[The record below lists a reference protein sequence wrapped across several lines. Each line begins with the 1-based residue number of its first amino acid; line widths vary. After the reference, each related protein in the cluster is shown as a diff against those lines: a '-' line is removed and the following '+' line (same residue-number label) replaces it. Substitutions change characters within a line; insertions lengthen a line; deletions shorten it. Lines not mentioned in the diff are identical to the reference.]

1 MNIINSMEEINIK
14 VGSKRYKVK
23 VAEDPKDQDQ
33 GLKDITSLPENEGML
48 FIFDKPQEVDFWM
61 KDTEIPLDIVFI
73 DEELTVI
80 SVKQGI
86 PGSEEFISENN
97 TNFVL
102 EVNKN
107 SGIQKGDDLE
117 FSPDSELREDKMAV
131 LDSEGNPQMLLEGNE
146 RIFSRVHTKAII
158 KFAKKAYSTKSEND
172 YKTLGKK
179 IFKFLQIQEE
189 TPNEYVETREK

>member
-1 MNIINSMEEINIK
+1 MKPNNMEETNIK
-14 VGSKRYKVK
+14 IGSKRYKVK
-23 VAEDPKDQDQ
+23 VAEDPKDQED
-33 GLKDITSLPENEGML
+33 GLQNVSELPENEGML

-102 EVNKN
+102 EVNQN
-107 SGIQKGDDLE
+107 SGIKKGDDLE
-117 FSPDSELREDKMAV
+117 FSPDSELNEDKMAV

-158 KFAKKAYSTKSEND
+158 KFAKKAYSTKSDND

>member
-1 MNIINSMEEINIK
+1 MEETNIK
-14 VGSKRYKVK
+14 IGSKTYKVK
-23 VAEDPKDQDQ
+23 LAETDQDQ
-33 GLKDITSLPENEGML
+33 EKGLQNVKSLPENEGML
-48 FIFDKPQEVDFWM
+48 FIFNEPQEVDFWM
-61 KDTEIPLDIVFI
+61 KDTEIPLDIIFI

-102 EVNKN
+102 EVNPN
-107 SGIQKGDDLE
+107 SGIKKGDDLE
-117 FSPDSELREDKMAV
+117 FSPDSKLNEDKMAV

-146 RIFSRVHTKAII
+146 RIFSRIHTKALI

-172 YKTLGKK
+172 YKNLGKK

>member
-1 MNIINSMEEINIK
+1 MMKPNNMEETNIK
-14 VGSKRYKVK
+14 IGSKRYKVK
-23 VAEDPKDQDQ
+23 VAEDPKDQED
-33 GLKDITSLPENEGML
+33 GLQNVSELPENEGML

-102 EVNKN
+102 EVNQN
-107 SGIQKGDDLE
+107 SGIKKGDDLE
-117 FSPDSELREDKMAV
+117 FSPDSELNEDKMAV

-172 YKTLGKK
+172 YKNLGKK

>member
-1 MNIINSMEEINIK
+1 
-14 VGSKRYKVK
+14 
-23 VAEDPKDQDQ
+23 
-33 GLKDITSLPENEGML
+33 
-48 FIFDKPQEVDFWM
+48 M
-61 KDTEIPLDIVFI
+61 KDTEIPLDIIFI

-102 EVNKN
+102 EVNLN
-107 SGIQKGDDLE
+107 SGIKKGDDLE
-117 FSPDSELREDKMAV
+117 FSPDSKLNEDKMAV

-146 RIFSRVHTKAII
+146 RIFSRIHTKALI

-172 YKTLGKK
+172 YKNLGKK